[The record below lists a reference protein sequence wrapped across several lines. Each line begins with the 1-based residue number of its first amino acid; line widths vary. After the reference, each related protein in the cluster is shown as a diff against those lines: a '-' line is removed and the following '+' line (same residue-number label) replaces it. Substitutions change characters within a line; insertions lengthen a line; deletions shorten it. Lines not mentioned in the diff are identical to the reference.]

1 MSNSS
6 KYPTLSILMPVYNEK
21 DTLLDCLE
29 AVLKSPYVSEI
40 IMVDDGSKD
49 GTRDIVKSINNE
61 KVKVFLHK
69 HNVGKGA
76 AVCTALAKAT
86 GDYVLIQD
94 ADLEYNPEEYI
105 KLLKPVIE
113 DGAWVVYGSRFS
125 GVYKNMRFLSKFG
138 NKFLTLM
145 TSVLYGAK
153 LTDMETCYKLM
164 KRSEIK
170 DMNIKSHRFDF
181 EPEITAKILKKNI
194 PIIEVPITY
203 HGRAASEG
211 KKITYR
217 DGIVAAWTLIKYRFI
232 N

>member
-1 MSNSS
+1 M
-6 KYPTLSILMPVYNEK
+6 KTPTLSILMPVYNEK
-21 DTLLDCLE
+21 NTLMECLAE
-29 AVLKSPYVSEI
+29 VLKSPYISEV

-49 GTRDIVKSINNE
+49 GSRELIKNINDK

-69 HNVGKGA
+69 QNMGKGA

-86 GDYVLIQD
+86 ADYVLIQD

-105 KLLKPVIE
+105 KLLKPVVE

-125 GVYKNMRFLSKFG
+125 GVYKNMRFWSEFG

-145 TSVLYGAK
+145 TSVLYGTK

-170 DMNIKSHRFDF
+170 DIIIKSHRFDF

-203 HGRAASEG
+203 HGRAVDEG
-211 KKITYR
+211 KKITWK
-217 DGIVAAWTLIKYRFI
+217 DGAVAVWTLIKYRFV

>member
-1 MSNSS
+1 MMRA
-6 KYPTLSILMPVYNEK
+6 PTLSVLMPIYNEEN
-21 DTLLDCLE
+21 TLEQCLN
-29 AVLKSPYVSEI
+29 AVLKSPYTTEV

-49 GTRDIVKSINNE
+49 GSREILSNIKND
-61 KVKVFLHK
+61 KVKVILHK
-69 HNVGKGA
+69 QNQGKGA
-76 AVCTALAKAT
+76 AVVTALKNAKCE
-86 GDYVLIQD
+86 YVLIQD
-94 ADLEYNPEEYI
+94 ADLEYDPKEYS

-125 GVYKNMRFLSKFG
+125 GVYKNMRFTSKMG

-145 TSVLYGAK
+145 TRILYGAS

-164 KRSEIK
+164 KRDEIK
-170 DMNIKSHRFDF
+170 DFQIKSHRFDF

-203 HGRAASEG
+203 LGRAMDEG
-211 KKITYR
+211 KKITWR
-217 DGIVAAWTLIKYRFI
+217 DGVVALWTLIKYRFV

>member
-1 MSNSS
+1 
-6 KYPTLSILMPVYNEK
+6 MPIYNEEN
-21 DTLLDCLE
+21 TLEQCLN
-29 AVLKSPYVSEI
+29 AVLKSPYTTEV

-49 GTRDIVKSINNE
+49 GSREILSNIKND
-61 KVKVFLHK
+61 KVKVILHK
-69 HNVGKGA
+69 QNQGKGA
-76 AVCTALAKAT
+76 AVVTALKNAKCE
-86 GDYVLIQD
+86 YVLIQD
-94 ADLEYNPEEYI
+94 ADLEYDPKEYS

-125 GVYKNMRFLSKFG
+125 GVYKNMRFTSKMG

-145 TSVLYGAK
+145 TRILYGAS

-164 KRSEIK
+164 KRDEIK
-170 DMNIKSHRFDF
+170 DFQIKSHRFDF

-203 HGRAASEG
+203 LGRAMDEG
-211 KKITYR
+211 KKITWR
-217 DGIVAAWTLIKYRFI
+217 DGVVALWTLIKYRFV